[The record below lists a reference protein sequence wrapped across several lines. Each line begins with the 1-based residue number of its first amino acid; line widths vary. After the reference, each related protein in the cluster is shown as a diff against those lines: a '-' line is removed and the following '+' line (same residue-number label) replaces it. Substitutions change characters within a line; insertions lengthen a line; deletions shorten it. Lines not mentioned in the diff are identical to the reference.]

1 MALLGDMP
9 CFSLCDLWSWAF
21 SSLLSHNIGYITE
34 MLRHSFSFPRAQDAI
49 FFLLA
54 FTNRA
59 LLSNSDMTE
68 SNEGRDSVT
77 VLINVRNLTQTDSQS
92 THPKL
97 MAPI

>member
-1 MALLGDMP
+1 
-9 CFSLCDLWSWAF
+9 
-21 SSLLSHNIGYITE
+21 
-34 MLRHSFSFPRAQDAI
+34 
-49 FFLLA
+49 
-54 FTNRA
+54 
-59 LLSNSDMTE
+59 MTE